1 MTVITCGL
9 SADAFWGQ
17 IKAHAATR
25 NIVPAHRPPVTDL
38 SVINICSLFDVRN
51 ICSCP
56 QLANASPPPRTRSQ
70 AQQQQNRPN
79 CDTHIETCCHGVKKK
94 HRSVTKLLH
103 LIRRSSIS
111 SPNERSLF
119 SPVSLSGGLL
129 SAVAGFPL
137 RAGFPRRCPF
147 PLSGA
152 AGSYHLASTQKQ
164 HRRHTPATRVTGLR
178 TPSQKKKNTGRVVGD
193 PLPALR
199 AEERRV

>member
-1 MTVITCGL
+1 MLRVMTVITCGL

-103 LIRRSSIS
+103 LIR
-111 SPNERSLF
+111 
-119 SPVSLSGGLL
+119 
-129 SAVAGFPL
+129 A
-137 RAGFPRRCPF
+137 
-147 PLSGA
+147 
-152 AGSYHLASTQKQ
+152 QK
-164 HRRHTPATRVTGLR
+164 RRHQLSHRPRCSRKERAVVATVWRIMWGVTLTAIPAVFAYSFSILATPWVESLR
-178 TPSQKKKNTGRVVGD
+178 LQGAHAVNAPRPPSQLS
-193 PLPALR
+193 PQY
-199 AEERRV
+199 